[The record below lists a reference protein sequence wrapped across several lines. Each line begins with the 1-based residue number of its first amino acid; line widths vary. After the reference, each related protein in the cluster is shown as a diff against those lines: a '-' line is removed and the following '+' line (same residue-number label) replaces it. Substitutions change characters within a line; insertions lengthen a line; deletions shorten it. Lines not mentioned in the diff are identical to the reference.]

1 MATGVRRVALVTGST
16 SGIGEAAALE
26 LARHGF
32 RVFASGRTLAGVE
45 HLRGRSPDLEPIELD
60 VTDEGSVRR
69 AVARVFNEAG
79 RIDVLVNNAGYAIF
93 GAVEDVDRDVLRRQ
107 FEVNVFGAMS
117 VCRAVLPIMRRQGRG
132 TIVNVSSLAG
142 RVSAPIMGVY
152 CASKFA
158 LEALTD
164 SLRVEARPFGVRVV
178 CLEPGATRT
187 RFQERGLRE
196 SASILGKTDSVYAP
210 VYKDAV
216 ENFTSSVFGATAED
230 VGRRIRHIAEKSRPA
245 PRYRVKWFDT
255 LAVAFTR
262 VVPAR
267 AIDVALARWVDI
279 DRVRPAPAGNSQ
291 DRDGSANS

>member
-1 MATGVRRVALVTGST
+1 MALVTGST

-26 LARHGF
+26 LAGRGS

-69 AVARVFNEAG
+69 GVARVFNEAG

-93 GAVEDVDRDVLRRQ
+93 GAVEDVDRELLRRQ

-132 TIVNVSSLAG
+132 TIVNVSSVAG
-142 RVSAPIMGVY
+142 RVSTPFMGAY

-187 RFQERGLRE
+187 RFQDRGRRE
-196 SASILGKTDSVYAP
+196 SASILEKSDTVYGLL
-210 VYKDAV
+210 YKDVV
-216 ENFTSSVFGATAED
+216 ESFTSAVFGASAED
-230 VGRRIRHIAEKSRPA
+230 VGRRIAHIAETRRPA

-262 VVPAR
+262 VIPAR
-267 AIDVALARWVDI
+267 AIDMAMARWVDI
-279 DRVRPAPAGNSQ
+279 DRVRPAPGADSQ
-291 DRDGSANS
+291 ERHGPANS